1 MAIASN
7 AIVMTTPTMTKP
19 PTWEG
24 IGIINHIRDFANA
37 ATHQNAT
44 MEIAASPKVACVQAT
59 TPAQCV
65 PLGIAIKNG
74 ICHISQI
81 KFRRKEK
88 IATLSSGISTI
99 FDCVCICISLVPF
112 GLTPKVESQTSRII
126 LNIYLVIMKYSK

>member
-1 MAIASN
+1 
-7 AIVMTTPTMTKP
+7 MTTPTITKIP
-19 PTWEG
+19 IWKG
-24 IGIINHIRDFANA
+24 LGLIIHLRDFANA
-37 ATHQNAT
+37 ATHQNAM

-65 PLGIAIKNG
+65 PLGIAIKKG

-99 FDCVCICISLVPF
+99 FDCVCISLDPF
-112 GLTPKVESQTSRII
+112 GT
-126 LNIYLVIMKYSK
+126 KYSK